1 MIDPDD
7 GLNQLERTRRYLHR
21 TADRICNAWPK
32 ALNDADA
39 RGLTSGGHGAR
50 HGSDPADPTGDA
62 VCRTSRAAGWLAEL
76 YDVTACLL
84 IAGGVPRSSL
94 AHLWNRRDETRQ
106 LIHDAIDKVCDTW
119 TLDDL
124 IDFDP
129 RSANYRKDVFGL
141 ERLANS
147 AARFWPPPAV
157 KGDVVGGTVVGDDE
171 IPPDCGFC
179 HGPVLGGR
187 TESGQ
192 LRRRFD
198 KDGVAYHNLAGY
210 GHGACWWTVWRQQR
224 ASAA

>member
-7 GLNQLERTRRYLHR
+7 GLNQHERTRRYLHR
-21 TADRICNAWPK
+21 VIDRICNAWPK

-39 RGLTSGGHGAR
+39 RGLTSAHGGR
-50 HGSDPADPTGDA
+50 HGSDPADPTGNA
-62 VCRTSRAAGWLAEL
+62 VCRTSLATGWLAEL
-76 YDVTACLL
+76 ADAFIGAPDRLGL
-84 IAGGVPRSSL
+84 FPAAELPLPAWKPEPARQL
-94 AHLWNRRDETRQ
+94 AHT
-106 LIHDAIDKVCDTW
+106 AIERVFDSW

-129 RSANYRKDVFGL
+129 RSSNYRCDVFGL
-141 ERLANS
+141 ERLANA
-147 AARFWPPPAV
+147 AARYWPPPAV
-157 KGDVVGGTVVGDDE
+157 KGDVVAGTMVGDDE

-210 GHGACWWTVWRQQR
+210 GHGACWWTVWRQR
-224 ASAA
+224 RGSAA